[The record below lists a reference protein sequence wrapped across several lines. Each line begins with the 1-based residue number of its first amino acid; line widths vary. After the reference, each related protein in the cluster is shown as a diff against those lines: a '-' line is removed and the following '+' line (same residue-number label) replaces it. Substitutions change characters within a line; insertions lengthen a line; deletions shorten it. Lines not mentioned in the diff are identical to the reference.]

1 MHKTM
6 GIALALGLV
15 GAAVAPAIADDGY
28 GQTGKSTL
36 DETVVRTDTPWK
48 ELVKGPGEPY
58 IVRTDMVKAKAKRD
72 KTRRSMSFFGQLT
85 DPQIVDEMSPARL
98 ELVDPVSGP
107 TSAAWRPQEA
117 LGVRVFDA
125 TIRNMNANNVS
136 RVPDGKGHKAKL
148 KYVILTGDIADSAQ
162 YNEVRM
168 FRQTLDGKTVDPY
181 SGKAITA
188 AAAKNCRLGLFPA
201 GDADVAK
208 ANAAVAARKYV
219 GVQNYAYYNAPADRQ
234 SGFWDPN
241 LGQTD
246 NTFGYGY
253 FPKYPNLMDV
263 AQTKMKAEG
272 IKVPWYITRG
282 NHDTLVQGNVPA
294 SMALSVAGLP
304 LPLSTIATGCAK
316 PWPNDGVNP
325 ETFKG
330 LPGDQIFEQ
339 LTKPANLAGVVGA
352 MRDGAAVPP
361 DPDRRYVSKVEFK
374 KYVGSG
380 DNEHGFGYVSK
391 KQLKASNSQ
400 ATYYGFTKGKFRII
414 MLDSNAE
421 GGGSEGN
428 IDNPQYKWLAKELD
442 KYSSTEIVDGKVKRD
457 NGKDK
462 LIIISSH
469 HTLATMNNPTP
480 DEKAGACD
488 KQVAG
493 TDCDPRKS
501 TPLHFGLKGKQNL
514 KKLLLRYPNVVAY
527 VNGHTHHN
535 AVNAYKQPK
544 SSKFKGGFWQIN
556 TASHVDWP
564 QQSRSIQLF
573 DNQDGTLSIFGTIL
587 DTAASVEAPA
597 PGTDATTMSNGQLA
611 SLSRLISANDP
622 QWKVVTDGGG
632 PGKIE
637 DRNVELLVKDPRTLW
652 KPTK

>member
-1 MHKTM
+1 
-6 GIALALGLV
+6 
-15 GAAVAPAIADDGY
+15 
-28 GQTGKSTL
+28 
-36 DETVVRTDTPWK
+36 
-48 ELVKGPGEPY
+48 
-58 IVRTDMVKAKAKRD
+58 
-72 KTRRSMSFFGQLT
+72 
-85 DPQIVDEMSPARL
+85 
-98 ELVDPVSGP
+98 
-107 TSAAWRPQEA
+107 
-117 LGVRVFDA
+117 
-125 TIRNMNANNVS
+125 
-136 RVPDGKGHKAKL
+136 
-148 KYVILTGDIADSAQ
+148 
-162 YNEVRM
+162 
-168 FRQTLDGKTVDPY
+168 
-181 SGKAITA
+181 
-188 AAAKNCRLGLFPA
+188 
-201 GDADVAK
+201 
-208 ANAAVAARKYV
+208 
-219 GVQNYAYYNAPADRQ
+219 
-234 SGFWDPN
+234 
-241 LGQTD
+241 
-246 NTFGYGY
+246 
-253 FPKYPNLMDV
+253 
-263 AQTKMKAEG
+263 
-272 IKVPWYITRG
+272 
-282 NHDTLVQGNVPA
+282 
-294 SMALSVAGLP
+294 MA
-304 LPLSTIATGCAK
+304 
-316 PWPNDGVNP
+316 
-325 ETFKG
+325 
-330 LPGDQIFEQ
+330 
-339 LTKPANLAGVVGA
+339 
-352 MRDGAAVPP
+352 
-361 DPDRRYVSKVEFK
+361 

-564 QQSRSIQLF
+564 QQSRTIQLF

-637 DRNVELLVKDPRTLW
+637 DFADRQVLRSALRQIVRAVHVQQRDDVVIGKAPAPFSGGFFPKAGCSRFGGVVTERVHAPIIRLVP
-652 KPTK
+652 